1 MKKIIPIVLIALILA
16 AAAAYGNSK
25 DYYMWNATNKYLK
38 RERCLWMIDGYLGAA
53 ETLKMLRTSPPRA
66 KTAEEY
72 LLEQIPDLHIEDY
85 AKMIVCQIELFYAQ
99 GKFREALFP
108 TIFAAAVVE
117 IAKEGK
123 E

>member
-16 AAAAYGNSK
+16 AAAAYGDSK
-25 DYYMWNATNKYLK
+25 DYYMWNAINKYLK

-72 LLEQIPDLHIEDY
+72 LLEQIPDLRIEDY
-85 AKMIVCQIELFYAQ
+85 AKGGIPLTQVMHKL
-99 GKFREALFP
+99 R
-108 TIFAAAVVE
+108 IFLRF
-117 IAKEGK
+117 IYLGQRSGLS
-123 E
+123 